1 MSNTIE
7 SLKQTAE
14 TLTDEQRAEWASD
27 RARQALLGTNIAH
40 HVRSRGEHMRK
51 LNNGV
56 ALRTY
61 HIIRADGG
69 K

>member
-1 MSNTIE
+1 VVVTE
-7 SLKQTAE
+7 SQLAT
-14 TLTDEQRAEWASD
+14 WFVD
-27 RARQALLGTNIAH
+27 RARQALLGTNIAPW
-40 HVRSRGEHMRK
+40 VRSRGDHMRR

-61 HIIRADGG
+61 RSIAGRREAERS